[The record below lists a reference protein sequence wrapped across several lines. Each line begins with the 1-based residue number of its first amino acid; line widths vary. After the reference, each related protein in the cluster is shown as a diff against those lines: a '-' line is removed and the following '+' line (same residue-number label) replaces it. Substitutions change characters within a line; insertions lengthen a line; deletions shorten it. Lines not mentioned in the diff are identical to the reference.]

1 MILVI
6 LCADLSIS
14 FFITTWT
21 WPISVKLD
29 KLAVVSKVLS
39 SYRFHADKQQHNCSH
54 WGKDCRLGSFFV
66 GYQRSYTNEF
76 CPRRGCYPCP
86 RCKKSG
92 KGVCSFLN
100 VSFWPGDTKLGK
112 ESLGLCLVDYLF
124 NKIVLV
130 LCSSSHLRLRAGS
143 SWQGKAPAHRQ
154 SKAPQSSMWFGMW
167 LFRNSF
173 YSFCCRDRW
182 QERKGRQKEGSR

>member
-1 MILVI
+1 M
-6 LCADLSIS
+6 
-14 FFITTWT
+14 
-21 WPISVKLD
+21 
-29 KLAVVSKVLS
+29 VSKVLS

-54 WGKDCRLGSFFV
+54 WGKDWRLGSFFV

-76 CPRRGCYPCP
+76 SPRRGCYQCP

-112 ESLGLCLVDYLF
+112 EPLALCLADYLF
-124 NKIVLV
+124 NKMVLV

-143 SWQGKAPAHRQ
+143 LPTGRVRPLSPPRDLARDFSWTVFIHFGIEAGGKKGKVEGKREAGKQISSR
-154 SKAPQSSMWFGMW
+154 KAVM
-167 LFRNSF
+167 
-173 YSFCCRDRW
+173 
-182 QERKGRQKEGSR
+182 